1 MTPPPPAEASVD
13 PPPAGRA
20 ARLLPFLRWLPLR
33 APAVRADLVA
43 GISVGLVLVPQSMAY
58 AQLAGL
64 PAYYGLYA
72 AFLPVIVGAMW
83 GSSQQLAT
91 GPVAMVSLLTSATLA
106 QFAAPGSES
115 FVALAIALALMVG
128 VMQLALGVFRLG
140 AVVNFLSH
148 PVIVGF
154 TNAAAIIIALSQL
167 NKMLGVSMGRSGFF
181 LGDVADVLGQFAQTH
196 VPTLAMGVG
205 AVVLMLG
212 LRRFAPRVPAVLVAV
227 VLGTLISAL
236 SGFEQRREIGI
247 DQLADADA
255 RTLSGEHARSHA
267 AITRLNADI
276 AQGLAELRQIRAQDG
291 HDRQHALTLDYRIQ
305 AQRLELKA
313 QEDENRLRA
322 RALRHF
328 VLYEQADTGAAPRY
342 GSTPTREGATGWRVQ
357 RIAGERIQ
365 VSAGGEVVGRIPE
378 GLPELTLPRLDWGS
392 LGMLLSSALV
402 ITLVGFMEA
411 ISIAKAMATRTRQ
424 RIDPN
429 QELIGQ
435 GLANLVGS
443 LSQSYPVSGSF
454 SRSAVN
460 LGAGA
465 RTGLSSV
472 FSAGV
477 VVLTLLFLTP
487 ALYHLPQ
494 AVLAAIIV
502 VAVIGLIDFAAIRHA
517 WQAHR
522 HDGICAVAT
531 FVATLGFA
539 PNLDIGILFGAGLAV
554 VLFLYRT
561 MSPRVT
567 LRFVPPPAAGAGGG
581 TVVVRFDGRL
591 YFANVARFEEA
602 ILEAT
607 ARHPGAGRVLVLGSG
622 INEIDA
628 SGEDVLRQLHRRLA
642 QAGVQ
647 MVFADLNAQVL
658 GVLQAT
664 GLAADLGEG
673 AFFASE
679 GEALAAQGEGAGESS
694 GRRSGGRPGEGPG
707 EGPSGTPAGPAG
719 TGAGP

>member
-1 MTPPPPAEASVD
+1 MNPPPPAEATAERPQAAV
-13 PPPAGRA
+13 A
-20 ARLLPFLRWLPLR
+20 ARLFPFLRWLPLR

-72 AFLPVIVGAMW
+72 AFLPVIIGAMW

-115 FVALAIALALMVG
+115 FVALAILLTLMVG

-167 NKMLGVSMGRSGFF
+167 NKMLGVSMGRSSFF
-181 LGDVADVLGQFAQTH
+181 LADVADVLAQLGQTH
-196 VPTLAMGVG
+196 LPTLAMGVG
-205 AVVLMLG
+205 AMALMLG
-212 LRRFAPRVPAVLVAV
+212 LRKLAPRVPAVLVAV
-227 VLGTLISAL
+227 VLGTLVSAFT
-236 SGFEQRREIGI
+236 GFEQRREIAI
-247 DQLADADA
+247 DRVTDPDA
-255 RTLSGEHARSHA
+255 RALAEAHARGAA
-267 AITRLNADI
+267 AIARLEADI
-276 AQGLAELRQIRAQDG
+276 AKGVAALRQARAQAD
-291 HDRQHALTLDYRIQ
+291 HDRQHALTLDYGIQ
-305 AQRLELKA
+305 AMRLELKA
-313 QEDENRLRA
+313 QQDENRLRA
-322 RALRHF
+322 RALRRF
-328 VLYEQADTGAAPRY
+328 VLYEAAGGGATPQYTTQAPR
-342 GSTPTREGATGWRVQ
+342 EEATGWRVQ
-357 RIAGERIQ
+357 RVAGERIL
-365 VSAGGEVVGRIPE
+365 VTAGGEVVGRIPE
-378 GLPELTLPRLDWGS
+378 GLPELALPRLDWGS

-443 LSQSYPVSGSF
+443 FSQSYPVSGSF

-502 VAVIGLIDFAAIRHA
+502 VAVIGLIDFAAIGHA

-539 PNLDIGILFGAGLAV
+539 PHLDTGILFGAGLAI

-567 LRFVPPPAAGAGGG
+567 LRFVPQDPSAGAADG
-581 TVVVRFDGRL
+581 TAVVRFDGRL

-602 ILEAT
+602 VLEAT
-607 ARHPGAGRVLVLGSG
+607 ALHPQATRLLVLGSG

-628 SGEDVLRQLHRRLA
+628 SGEDLLRQLHRRLA
-642 QAGVQ
+642 QNGVQ
-647 MVFADLNAQVL
+647 MLFADLNAQVL
-658 GVLQAT
+658 GVLRAT
-664 GLAADLGEG
+664 GLAADLGDG

-679 GEALAAQGEGAGESS
+679 AQALASRDGRTAEPAPAAAAGS
-694 GRRSGGRPGEGPG
+694 
-707 EGPSGTPAGPAG
+707 
-719 TGAGP
+719 